1 MKRVVR
7 IRGLMVKDLVQMFR
21 NKFVAAIT
29 LLSIVAYAGLF
40 YAMPRTVDETFDIA
54 VRAPRDY
61 QKLLEKATED
71 EEAIK
76 IEAFDS
82 TAKMKEKVENG
93 DYNAGIVLPNDFAKT
108 LTAGKKPKVEVY
120 YPPEVTREVK
130 DGIELILKESAFAL
144 TGQQIPV
151 GFSVKVLGT
160 DRAGEQ
166 IPGRDRLKPFFII
179 FMLFMELWAIAN
191 LITEENESKTMNAIL
206 VSPASAGDVIIS
218 KGIVGTLLG
227 FTEGA
232 LLAVLLGILKSDTA
246 VILLTL
252 FLGAMMVTGIAFIIG
267 ALAKDLIGMAGYA
280 VLAMLVLII
289 PAFAVMFPG
298 ATSSWVKIFP
308 GYYLV
313 EILNQVVTY
322 GESWVAYRSNL
333 VILLVFDV
341 AFFLIG
347 ASVLRRRFE

>member
-21 NKFVAAIT
+21 NRFVAAMT
-29 LLSIVAYAGLF
+29 LLSVVVYAGLF

-54 VRAPRDY
+54 VRAPREY
-61 QKLLEKATED
+61 QKLLKKATED
-71 EEAIK
+71 EEGIK
-76 IEAFDS
+76 IKAFDS
-82 TAKMKEKVENG
+82 TEKMKEKVENG
-93 DYNAGIVLPNDFAKT
+93 DYNAGIVLPDDFAKT
-108 LTAGKKPKVEVY
+108 LAAGEKPKVEVY
-120 YPPEVTREVK
+120 YPPEVSKEVK

-151 GFSVKVLGT
+151 GFSVKVLGI

-166 IPGRDRLKPFFII
+166 IPGRDILRPFFII

-191 LITEENESKTMNAIL
+191 LITEETESKTMNAIL
-206 VSPASAGDVIIS
+206 VSPASARDVIIS

-227 FTEGA
+227 FSEGV
-232 LLAVLLGILKSDTA
+232 LLAALLGIFKNDA
-246 VILLTL
+246 VIILVTL
-252 FLGAMMVTGIAFIIG
+252 FLGAMMVTGIAFIVG
-267 ALAKDLIGMAGYA
+267 ALAKDIIGMAGYA
-280 VLAMLVLII
+280 VLAMLVLMI

-298 ATSSWVKIFP
+298 ATSNWVKIFP

-322 GESWVAYRSNL
+322 GESWITYQSNL
-333 VILLVFDV
+333 VILLAFDV